1 MSVAGSALCA
11 SSPVWRSDAPVRR
24 GVRFG
29 FAIVLLCL
37 IASVPATAGSR
48 TWVYVALGDSN
59 VYGAPNDCGHCTS
72 YPLEPQ
78 PSDAPGGIRTLIE
91 NVNARTGQLATT
103 HYALCVDD
111 YHVFNGRHGTD
122 PMPPGSFTARYG
134 DLNNSASGLRSRRA
148 DQGASSSLRAASSG
162 EESRG
167 LHGASLG
174 RTGGT

>member
-11 SSPVWRSDAPVRR
+11 SSRVWRSDAPVRR

-72 YPLEPQ
+72 YPLLVKRRI
-78 PSDAPGGIRTLIE
+78 AATTGVAVTLINGSQHNKLTSAMLLHE
-91 NVNARTGQLATT
+91 IDS
-103 HYALCVDD
+103 DD
-111 YHVFNGRHGTD
+111 
-122 PMPPGSFTARYG
+122 
-134 DLNNSASGLRSRRA
+134 
-148 DQGASSSLRAASSG
+148 
-162 EESRG
+162 
-167 LHGASLG
+167 
-174 RTGGT
+174 